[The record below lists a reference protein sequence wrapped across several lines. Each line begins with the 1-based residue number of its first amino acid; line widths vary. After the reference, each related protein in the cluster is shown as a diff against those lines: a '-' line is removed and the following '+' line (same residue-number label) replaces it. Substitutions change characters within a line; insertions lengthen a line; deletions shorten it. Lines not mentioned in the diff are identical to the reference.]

1 VPTRNIV
8 LSRKFVIT
16 VSINVYYFQ
25 HLTTGTVIASTD
37 ACEDHG
43 DLRRPR
49 ILRKLHGEIGSLIM
63 AKGALQRIEVVQFGA
78 VHAAT
83 GPVTHA
89 SSKQFQAKLP
99 EF

>member
-1 VPTRNIV
+1 M
-8 LSRKFVIT
+8 
-16 VSINVYYFQ
+16 
-25 HLTTGTVIASTD
+25 IASTD
-37 ACEDHG
+37 ACCEAHG
-43 DLRRPR
+43 DFGTAS
-49 ILRKLHGEIGSLIM
+49 IFQKLNGEIGSLIM

-78 VHAAT
+78 LHAAT